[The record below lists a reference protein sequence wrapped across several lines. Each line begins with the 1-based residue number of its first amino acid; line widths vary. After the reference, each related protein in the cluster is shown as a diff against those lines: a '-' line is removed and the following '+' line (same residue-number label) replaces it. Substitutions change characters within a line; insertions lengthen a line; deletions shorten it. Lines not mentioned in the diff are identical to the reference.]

1 MEAAAQQPRPPPTQ
15 NRRLPNQTNQPTKT
29 TPQGWCTLIRP
40 EVVHFEVT
48 GDTKDAERSPIAV
61 ISWGLE
67 HIERIRKAC
76 VENKEQ
82 RFRIYKEFCFP
93 LFSTIVAVF
102 ALGIG
107 AYMQLAALKQQT
119 VLKQYEV
126 TFLAKQKGYAQLLEA
141 MHRLFFDS
149 TTNLHPNLPRELD
162 EVQSAFFNTEPFL
175 PDNRRRVVWDNVYDF
190 MNFCTDASKKEI
202 HTLQKADLDALLDK
216 FIGLRDKIRTE
227 LDHDLFL
234 KQ

>member
-1 MEAAAQQPRPPPTQ
+1 M
-15 NRRLPNQTNQPTKT
+15 
-29 TPQGWCTLIRP
+29 IRP

-126 TFLAKQKGYAQLLEA
+126 TFLAKQKGYAQLL
-141 MHRLFFDS
+141 
-149 TTNLHPNLPRELD
+149 
-162 EVQSAFFNTEPFL
+162 
-175 PDNRRRVVWDNVYDF
+175 
-190 MNFCTDASKKEI
+190 
-202 HTLQKADLDALLDK
+202 
-216 FIGLRDKIRTE
+216 
-227 LDHDLFL
+227 
-234 KQ
+234 